1 MLEKRLIDLQNG
13 EEAIV
18 IGAEGGYDFINRLE
32 LIGIR
37 KDKPIKKISS
47 IMFHG
52 PITVQ
57 IDNMQIAI
65 GHGMA
70 KKIIVR
76 KD

>member
-1 MLEKRLIDLQNG
+1 MEKRLIDLRNG

-18 IGAEGGYDFINRLE
+18 VGAEGGYELINRLE

-47 IMFHG
+47 IIFHG
-52 PITVQ
+52 PLTVQ

-65 GHGMA
+65 GYGMA
-70 KKIIVR
+70 KKILVR

>member
-1 MLEKRLIDLQNG
+1 MEKRLIDLQNG

-18 IGAEGGYDFINRLE
+18 IGAEGGYELINRLE

-47 IMFHG
+47 IIFHG

-65 GHGMA
+65 GYGMA
-70 KKIIVR
+70 KKILVR
-76 KD
+76 KG

>member
-1 MLEKRLIDLQNG
+1 MEKRLVDLRDG

-18 IGAEGGYDFINRLE
+18 VGALAGYDFINRLE

-37 KDKPIKKISS
+37 KEKPIKKITS

-52 PITVQ
+52 PVTVQ

-65 GHGMA
+65 GYGMA
-70 KKIIVR
+70 KKIMVR
-76 KD
+76 QD